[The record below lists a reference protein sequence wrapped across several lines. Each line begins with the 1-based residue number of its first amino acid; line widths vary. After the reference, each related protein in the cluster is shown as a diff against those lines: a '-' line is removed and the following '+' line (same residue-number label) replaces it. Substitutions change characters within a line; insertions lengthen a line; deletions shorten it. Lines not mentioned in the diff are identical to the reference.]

1 MAERQKGM
9 GRGLAAIL
17 SVAPKDESEELR
29 QLPIDLISP
38 NPRQPRRSFDEDTLL
53 ALAESIKARG
63 VLQPVL
69 VRPIVGGRYEL
80 IAGERRWRAAGIAEL
95 NMIPAVVRRH
105 DDAGSLEMAL
115 IENMAREDLNPV
127 EEARACAAL
136 VEELGLTR
144 EEVGVRVG
152 RSRVAV
158 SNLIRLLD
166 LPDEALELIESGELT
181 EGHGRALLLAGDHAD
196 RRKLAKD
203 AVAGRWSVRELESR
217 ARAANSGSSPRA
229 TTRARRPAIHPDQ
242 AAAMEQIADALGEVL
257 GADIDVA
264 PAGRGYRAHIT
275 FESLDEALDMARRL
289 RVRAAA

>member
-1 MAERQKGM
+1 
-9 GRGLAAIL
+9 
-17 SVAPKDESEELR
+17 
-29 QLPIDLISP
+29 
-38 NPRQPRRSFDEDTLL
+38 
-53 ALAESIKARG
+53 
-63 VLQPVL
+63 
-69 VRPIVGGRYEL
+69 
-80 IAGERRWRAAGIAEL
+80 
-95 NMIPAVVRRH
+95 
-105 DDAGSLEMAL
+105 
-115 IENMAREDLNPV
+115 
-127 EEARACAAL
+127 
-136 VEELGLTR
+136 
-144 EEVGVRVG
+144 
-152 RSRVAV
+152 VAV

-181 EGHGRALLLAGDHAD
+181 EGHGRALLLAADHAD

-217 ARAANSGSSPRA
+217 ARAADGGSTQRA
-229 TTRARRPAIHPDQ
+229 ASRARRRAIHPDQ